1 MNTQSSEIIAAALLR
16 IHKETQRA
24 EFNALTPEQQAI
36 RRQHDVVEKWMRKAD
51 RARYNA
57 ITEAASAAR
66 YDKEA
71 SIAKDRLNGLINQL
85 NKNEV
90 TP

>member
-16 IHKETQRA
+16 IHKEAQRA

-36 RRQHDVVEKWMRKAD
+36 SRANASVEKWMRKAD

-57 ITEAASAAR
+57 MTETANAAR

-71 SIAKDRLNGLINQL
+71 SIAKDRLTGLINQL